1 MIKIA
6 LINPQIV
13 IKGTSGTMIRFI
25 IIQLRLVVPIKKSR
39 TGKVPMLAQRVGIQ

>member
-1 MIKIA
+1 
-6 LINPQIV
+6 V

-25 IIQLRLVVPIKKSR
+25 TIQLRFVVPMKKSR